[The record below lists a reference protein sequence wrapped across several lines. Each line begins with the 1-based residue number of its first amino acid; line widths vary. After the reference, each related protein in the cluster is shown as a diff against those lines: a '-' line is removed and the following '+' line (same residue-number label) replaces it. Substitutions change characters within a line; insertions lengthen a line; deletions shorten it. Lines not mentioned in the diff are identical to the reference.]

1 MECIVLTGSKGKIGK
16 AISKKLKLNG
26 FRVIGIDKKERDIDH
41 NDHIKLDLS
50 LIDQKNIR
58 QELKASLRK
67 KIGDDSCIGLINNA
81 AVQCLNSLNN
91 IKIDEFNHSINVN
104 LTAPLTI
111 SKILQNDL
119 KKNKGCIINIGS
131 IHSRLTKP
139 KFISYATTKAGLE
152 GLTRSL
158 AVDIGNTV
166 RVNMISPAAIDT
178 PMLRASFNN
187 NNEAYN
193 KLEKFHPTNSIGH
206 VDEIAL
212 IILSILNRDLS
223 FLNGSIINLDGGI
236 GSRLHD
242 PN

>member
-1 MECIVLTGSKGKIGK
+1 MYNMGGLKPMKNVTYLIVVSY
-16 AISKKLKLNG
+16 
-26 FRVIGIDKKERDIDH
+26 V
-41 NDHIKLDLS
+41 
-50 LIDQKNIR
+50 
-58 QELKASLRK
+58 
-67 KIGDDSCIGLINNA
+67 
-81 AVQCLNSLNN
+81 
-91 IKIDEFNHSINVN
+91 
-104 LTAPLTI
+104 
-111 SKILQNDL
+111 
-119 KKNKGCIINIGS
+119 
-131 IHSRLTKP
+131 TKP

-158 AVDIGNTV
+158 AVDIGSAV

-193 KLEKFHPTNSIGH
+193 ELEKFHPTNSIGH
-206 VDEIAL
+206 ADEIAL